1 MISRYCFVS
10 FWSNGK
16 RNFPRIFLGCFVVFI
31 FFIVIFC
38 VCFILIELYFIC
50 DTVTRQLDM
59 CDTALYLLIRSH
71 LYLHILHRFTP
82 NLAHS
87 WQTGAHPIY
96 VTRAKH
102 PVPFVF
108 TRIRNTTR
116 VLCRLTLT
124 ATVQMGPH
132 SRPKRFRIP
141 EHKAFVIRPLL
152 FQNYIPHT

>member
-1 MISRYCFVS
+1 M
-10 FWSNGK
+10 
-16 RNFPRIFLGCFVVFI
+16 
-31 FFIVIFC
+31 C
-38 VCFILIELYFIC
+38 VT
-50 DTVTRQLDM
+50 TVTRQPDM
-59 CDTALYLLIRSH
+59 CDTALYLLIWSH

-152 FQNYIPHT
+152 FQNYIPHTWTDGTNTNSLTDPCRTINRASSGGAISTTSL